1 MDTERAVFWKRM
13 TREMRLRKKAEAGD
27 PAGAGKLMPLRFAD
41 GPELHLPDDAVE
53 QVLQDS
59 RVTQRLRGTSEGFDD
74 PLDSAHGRRRHY
86 TWGFPHSGQNLALRG
101 MGLPHSLQNL
111 VSAPGVP
118 AAAGAAPP
126 AGAEVDFFT
135 ASIMAWPMATPAPR
149 PAPIPTPPPPSSA
162 AAMGRACPT
171 RSCVNLPMSPRTFML
186 MRWYRA

>member
-1 MDTERAVFWKRM
+1 MMLLNKSCKTAGSRSDCDEHP
-13 TREMRLRKKAEAGD
+13 KASTTHSIPFMAGGD
-27 PAGAGKLMPLRFAD
+27 
-41 GPELHLPDDAVE
+41 
-53 QVLQDS
+53 
-59 RVTQRLRGTSEGFDD
+59 
-74 PLDSAHGRRRHY
+74 Y

-149 PAPIPTPPPPSSA
+149 PAPISTAPPPSFP
-162 AAMGRACPT
+162 AAMGMAFAT
-171 RSCVNLPMSPRTFML
+171 
-186 MRWYRA
+186 